1 MFFVMYGYLFE
12 ISHDSKCLIKIYS
25 FEISNDKFETVIS
38 NNIKDKLFKINRNE
52 KLNVIESNLYIFKT
66 CYKF

>member
-38 NNIKDKLFKINRNE
+38 NNIKDKLFKINRN
-52 KLNVIESNLYIFKT
+52 KN
-66 CYKF
+66 